1 VTSGSDGFSA
11 DDPGPYDD
19 IPASPGPSSLTA
31 APEPGTDDVPLPE
44 AGGRPP
50 ESPSKPLPV
59 WQESVLLVGTAVI
72 LALLI
77 KTFFVQAFYI
87 PPSGSMRDTLEDN
100 DRILVQKMSYWFSSP
115 QRGDIVVFDDPAD
128 WLGDESAA
136 APGNVLTEAM
146 SFIGLYP
153 SGGHLVKR
161 VIGVGGD
168 SVACR
173 QGVVDVNGV
182 ALRESGY
189 VTLSRQAC
197 DGHWSVV
204 VPSGHLWVLGD
215 NRRHSADS
223 RAHMGD
229 PGGGF
234 VPVDDVVGKAF
245 VVVWPVH
252 RWQFLHR
259 PSAFGNPQLDQAAG
273 IISVTAP
280 SGLAVLVV
288 PALIRRRRTTHRAR
302 TTSTAKTRT
311 APR

>member
-11 DDPGPYDD
+11 DDPGSHDE
-19 IPASPGPSSLTA
+19 IPGGSGPSSLTA
-31 APEPGTDDVPLPE
+31 APEPDPDDGPPPNAAGTSS
-44 AGGRPP
+44 GRT
-50 ESPSKPLPV
+50 SKPLPV
-59 WQESVLLVGTAVI
+59 WQESVLLVGTAVV

-100 DRILVQKMSYWFSSP
+100 DRILVQKVSYWFSSP

-136 APGNVLTEAM
+136 APGNPLTEAM

-173 QGVVDVNGV
+173 HGVVDVNGV
-182 ALRESGY
+182 ALKEAGY

-204 VPSGHLWVLGD
+204 VPPDHLWVLGD

-252 RWQFLHR
+252 RWQFIHR
-259 PSAFGNPQLDQAAG
+259 PSTFDNPQLDQAAG

-280 SGLAVLVV
+280 GGLAVLAV
-288 PALIRRRRTTHRAR
+288 PALIRRRKTAHRAR
-302 TTSTAKTRT
+302 TTATGKTRT
-311 APR
+311 SHR